1 MAKRNKRKKK
11 TFDYSLYNDYYGYD
25 YGYSNNVLISNIS
38 SHEIYAIAEKI
49 FGNKYYV
56 TVNDLN
62 SEK

>member
-1 MAKRNKRKKK
+1 MSKRNKRKKK
-11 TFDYSLYNDYYGYD
+11 NLDYSLYNDYYEYD
-25 YGYSNNVLISNIS
+25 YGYSNNVLISKIS

-62 SEK
+62 SKK